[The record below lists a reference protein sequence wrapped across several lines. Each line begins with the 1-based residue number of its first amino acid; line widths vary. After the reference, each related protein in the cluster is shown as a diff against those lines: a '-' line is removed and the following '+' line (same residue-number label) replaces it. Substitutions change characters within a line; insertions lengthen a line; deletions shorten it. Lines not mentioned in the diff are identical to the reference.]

1 MDNFSQT
8 VVGQYNQSTSIMSW
22 LSACNDAIDPSA
34 DLDAFYSATWDI
46 ETANSAGLD
55 IWGRIVNISR
65 FLTVAST
72 QKYWGFEQG
81 GGEPF
86 NNAPFFV
93 TGNQYSQTY
102 ALSDEIFRKLIL
114 CKALTNISRA
124 TIKTTNYL
132 LMFLFGGDRK
142 RTILTGPT
150 LGGTFTLGVSKLGY
164 VQEEI
169 TVQNCRGWV
178 VDMGGMVVKYKFDFP
193 LEPWERAIILQSGA
207 FPKPSGVQIIIE
219 DGWPS

>member
-1 MDNFSQT
+1 MDNFAKT

-34 DLDAFYSATWDI
+34 DLDKFYEATWNI
-46 ETANSAGLD
+46 ETANTAGLD
-55 IWGRIVNISR
+55 IWGRIVNVSR
-65 FLTVAST
+65 YITSST
-72 QKYWGFEQG
+72 PQKYWGFEQG
-81 GGEPF
+81 GREPF

-102 ALSDEIFRKLIL
+102 ALSNDVFRKLIL
-114 CKALTNISRA
+114 CKAMTNISRS
-124 TIKTTNYL
+124 TIKTINYL
-132 LMFLFGGDRK
+132 LMYLFGGPRK
-142 RTILTGPT
+142 RTILTGPL
-150 LGGTFTLGVSKLGY
+150 LGSTFVLGVSALGY
-164 VQEEI
+164 VEQEI
-169 TVQNCRGWV
+169 IVQDCRGWV